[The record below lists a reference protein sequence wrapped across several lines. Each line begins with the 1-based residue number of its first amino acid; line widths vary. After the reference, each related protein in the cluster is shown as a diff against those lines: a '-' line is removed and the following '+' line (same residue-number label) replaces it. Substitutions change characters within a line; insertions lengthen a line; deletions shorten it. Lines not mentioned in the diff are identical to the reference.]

1 MTDMFSSWFSNADSR
16 CGRFELACM
25 ECMEYY
31 GFKNGKVICKDY
43 YEDFVECKYKQLEAR
58 RNHAMALKRKQRYFE
73 AKAGKRDWIRCL
85 SRSLKPTHTMS
96 PQFTRG
102 TDSIVFVG

>member
-1 MTDMFSSWFSNADSR
+1 MLNGFSFRYVTPWLWTPFTDIFSDWFSNADSR

-43 YEDFVECKYKQLEAR
+43 YEDFVECKYKQLEVR
-58 RNHAMALKRKQRYFE
+58 VRSHGPKKIRFSVTKPLYSFNSSLPQ
-73 AKAGKRDWIRCL
+73 KAI
-85 SRSLKPTHTMS
+85 TT
-96 PQFTRG
+96 
-102 TDSIVFVG
+102 

>member
-1 MTDMFSSWFSNADSR
+1 MLNGFSFRYVTPWLWTPFTDIFSDWFSNADSR

-43 YEDFVECKYKQLEAR
+43 YEDFVECKYCDR
-58 RNHAMALKRKQRYFE
+58 RFILIGGKLDPSR
-73 AKAGKRDWIRCL
+73 AK
-85 SRSLKPTHTMS
+85 
-96 PQFTRG
+96 
-102 TDSIVFVG
+102 